1 VARHHFPMTCIQN
14 VFITIN
20 FLNHQF
26 VIINKIN
33 PVCGRNIYVTII
45 NSIMV
50 IDSGNVMQ
58 L

>member
-1 VARHHFPMTCIQN
+1 MTCIQN